1 MDFKH
6 FCKNIS
12 SLAEEIAEYFYNKI
26 LSGNEFNDKYTNILT
41 IDEIRKYNKYI
52 EENSIYIHQFLYNHN
67 IKYQLFY
74 RNNYEKIL
82 ISNDISKLNRSEFD
96 HIYTDNIIIHC
107 PKNILITDDFKDGK
121 RIRYD
126 NCRIDDYPR
135 RISNG
140 KLFNE
145 ENYLSKFSEK
155 INEIMKLLL
164 QIKDKQLIPSIKR
177 AMDNNN
183 YEDKNY
189 KYTKLLLDVILEI
202 IVKCKEFKSKNDTI
216 INSTDN

>member
-1 MDFKH
+1 MLNFKH

-12 SLAEEIAEYFYNKI
+12 VLAEEISEYFYNKV
-26 LSGNEFNDKYTNILT
+26 LSGNEYNDKYTNILT
-41 IDEIRKYNKYI
+41 IDEIQEYNKYI

-74 RNNYEKIL
+74 RNDYEKIL
-82 ISNDISKLNRSEFD
+82 ISNDISKLNRTEFD
-96 HIYTDNIIIHC
+96 HIYTDNIIIPC

-126 NCRIDDYPR
+126 NCRIDNYPK

-145 ENYLSKFSEK
+145 EYYLSKFSEK

-164 QIKDKQLIPSIKR
+164 QLKDKILLSNIKM
-177 AMDNNN
+177 AMESNNIN
-183 YEDKNY
+183 NENY

-202 IVKCKEFKSKNDTI
+202 IVKCKKFKK
-216 INSTDN
+216 

>member
-1 MDFKH
+1 MLNFKQY
-6 FCKNIS
+6 CKNIS
-12 SLAEEIAEYFYNKI
+12 PLAEEISEYFYNRI
-26 LSGNEFNDKYTNILT
+26 LSGNEYNDKYTDILT
-41 IDEIRKYNKYI
+41 IDEIQEYNKYI

-82 ISNDISKLNRSEFD
+82 ISNDISKLKHTEFD
-96 HIYTDNIIIHC
+96 HIYTDNIIIPC
-107 PKNILITDDFKDGK
+107 PKSILITDDFKDGK

-126 NCRIDDYPR
+126 NCRIDNYPK

-140 KLFNE
+140 NIFNE
-145 ENYLSKFSEK
+145 EDYLSKFSEK

-164 QIKDKQLIPSIKR
+164 QLKDKILLSNIK
-177 AMDNNN
+177 MTMESNNIN
-183 YEDKNY
+183 NENY

-202 IVKCKEFKSKNDTI
+202 IVKCKNLKNKK
-216 INSTDN
+216 